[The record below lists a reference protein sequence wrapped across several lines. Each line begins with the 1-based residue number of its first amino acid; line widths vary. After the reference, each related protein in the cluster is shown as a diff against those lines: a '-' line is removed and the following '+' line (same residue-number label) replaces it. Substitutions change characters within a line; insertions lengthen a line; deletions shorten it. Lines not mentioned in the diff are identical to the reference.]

1 MSYEEKFK
9 AAVNV
14 IRNLPKNGAYQPS
27 HELMLRFYAY
37 YKQATEG
44 PNTMPKPNFW
54 EMIKKAKWDAW
65 SKLGNMSREQAMI
78 NYVEE
83 LKKIVETMAYTDNV
97 ASFITSLDSFYES
110 VPAEDLQLLI
120 GPVIEKVCSQPGSPL
135 SGSPLASREA
145 SPQRISTKTSTK
157 HITSSLETSPASSYS
172 ASPLPP
178 DTDEEE
184 DFLDTFEQTETE
196 HSAVKDANSVI
207 KNKHHDNPYKAM
219 NGSTGMPLADKGDR
233 GRHRDKNN
241 IHNAHIRNNKVA
253 AELCRS
259 QRGISTEGQ
268 IPEILQTVAFKTDS
282 EIPCQATP
290 FSSAEET
297 QRNVIAKVN
306 ISEVIHQTISS
317 LRKDL
322 DNLNIK
328 VSTVERNYQ
337 QMAED
342 LKRNKAPDWWPL
354 GEMPIPAAVF
364 FIVWPFIV
372 QGILLWIQRRK
383 IHT

>member
-241 IHNAHIRNNKVA
+241 IHNAHIRNNK
-253 AELCRS
+253 
-259 QRGISTEGQ
+259 
-268 IPEILQTVAFKTDS
+268 
-282 EIPCQATP
+282 ATP